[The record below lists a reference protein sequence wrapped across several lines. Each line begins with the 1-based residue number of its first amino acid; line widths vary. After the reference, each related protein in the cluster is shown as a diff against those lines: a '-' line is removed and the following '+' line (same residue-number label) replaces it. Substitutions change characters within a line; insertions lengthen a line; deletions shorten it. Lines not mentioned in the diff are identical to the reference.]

1 MQKVYL
7 QHWEE
12 SERGWGVRP
21 DGCSLHLDLIKH
33 KSYVEDVYNQRD
45 TDTIPHEYDRVVGEP
60 IEVMISDV
68 MFEELNKSGTVRL
81 MQHSFTNLRNLK
93 EIKTI
98 FEDEP
103 IV

>member
-1 MQKVYL
+1 
-7 QHWEE
+7 
-12 SERGWGVRP
+12 
-21 DGCSLHLDLIKH
+21 
-33 KSYVEDVYNQRD
+33 
-45 TDTIPHEYDRVVGEP
+45 
-60 IEVMISDV
+60 MISDV

-103 IV
+103 IN

>member
-21 DGCSLHLDLIKH
+21 DGCSLHLTLDNH
-33 KSYVEDVYNQRD
+33 KSYVNKVYDNRD
-45 TDTIPHEYDRVVGEP
+45 TNVIPHEYERVVGEP

-68 MFEELNKSGTVRL
+68 IFEELVKSGSVRL